1 MNVLRWPALAC
12 VVLGVGSGL
21 VSAGCGKS
29 GKSAG
34 HARPLPVASTP
45 VTPVI
50 TPAEAAMGNA
60 ARAEVDGRAGE
71 ALHAYETMIEAEGS
85 PPLPAATRVQALMA
99 AARLRLSAD
108 PALHDLARAR
118 THLLAAAGID
128 PRVAATVPVND
139 LLVLIAQESEAQ
151 EQRAASTRALRATVK
166 QLQDELARAQE
177 ELGKK
182 DDALHRATEKLLE
195 RAPKPH

>member
-1 MNVLRWPALAC
+1 
-12 VVLGVGSGL
+12 
-21 VSAGCGKS
+21 
-29 GKSAG
+29 
-34 HARPLPVASTP
+34 

-71 ALHAYETMIEAEGS
+71 ALQAYESMIEAD
-85 PPLPAATRVQALMA
+85 PPLPAPPRVQALMA

-118 THLLAAAGID
+118 AHLLAAASIN
-128 PRVAATVPVND
+128 PRVAATVPVTD
-139 LLVLIAQESEAQ
+139 LLVLIQQESEAQ
-151 EQRAASTRALRATVK
+151 DRIRAERALRNSIK
-166 QLQDELARAQE
+166 QLQDELAKAQE
-177 ELGKK
+177 ELSKK
-182 DDALHRATEKLLE
+182 DDALHRASEKLLE